1 LKWIEGVS
9 NPFAKQNFLN
19 STPILFKPLGS
30 RILQNRVTFHCSLRS
45 SKALSFQQQQHRT
58 NNSAACAQRKSI
70 VNFFSNKGKLVTT
83 PYKLRNVPLLGEIIK
98 DFLNNSS
105 EGQAAPHNTL
115 KVTSNAADYN
125 ESQSQ
130 FSNGGKF
137 FTNTVQIDKCSIA
150 R

>member
-1 LKWIEGVS
+1 VRTTKV
-9 NPFAKQNFLN
+9 N
-19 STPILFKPLGS
+19 SQI
-30 RILQNRVTFHCSLRS
+30 
-45 SKALSFQQQQHRT
+45 
-58 NNSAACAQRKSI
+58 
-70 VNFFSNKGKLVTT
+70 FSNKGKLVTT
-83 PYKLRNVPLLGEIIK
+83 PYKFRNVPLLGEIIK